1 MFSRVVFVGLAACAT
16 ATPSSLSGD
25 GGNSSIDAERITGGD
40 AQQHGDA
47 SGSGS
52 SGCSFTGALASWDFT
67 GQAGSEA
74 SVVAAMMASGVTA
87 GPVTRASALTSSSGS
102 GSINSNNWPSSG
114 ALDATKYYAFSIAP
128 PTGCSIKLTTIAI
141 DAKASGTGPASAVLA
156 TSADAFGATTS
167 VSTSAASSPTI
178 TVTSSTNLEIR
189 LYGYSASATAGT
201 LRVQTT
207 LTVNGSIQ

>member
-1 MFSRVVFVGLAACAT
+1 MFSRVVFIGLAACAT

-25 GGNSSIDAERITGGD
+25 GGNAGIDAERITNGD
-40 AQQHGDA
+40 AQPHGDA
-47 SGSGS
+47 AS

-74 SVVAAMMASGVTA
+74 SVVAATMATGITA

-114 ALDATKYYAFSIAP
+114 AIDTTKYYSFSIAP
-128 PTGCSIKLTTIAI
+128 PTGCSIKLIAIAI

-156 TSADAFGATTS
+156 TSADAFAATVP

-178 TVTSSTNLEIR
+178 TVTSATNLEIR
-189 LYGYSASATAGT
+189 LFGYSASATSGT
-201 LRVQTT
+201 MRIQTM